1 MQACSDLGNF
11 LSGMETEV
19 RGLAGRRPVGLG
31 NFLSGMETP
40 LAGLPCA
47 VSRYLGNFLSGMET
61 SEEPQAD
68 TVLAPLETSL
78 VEWKRKVRALRA
90 LLEKTLETSL
100 VEWKHGIEE
109 IITSLLLALKTF

>member
-1 MQACSDLGNF
+1 MQEFESA
-11 LSGMETEV
+11 LS
-19 RGLAGRRPVGLG
+19 
-31 NFLSGMETP
+31 
-40 LAGLPCA
+40 
-47 VSRYLGNFLSGMET
+47 
-61 SEEPQAD
+61 
-68 TVLAPLETSL
+68 LETSL